1 MQNNILLKTWQIASV
16 LPLGK
21 QMVSKLICHR
31 IPFFKT
37 IRPVFVELRP
47 DYCQAR
53 MPKTKQVIN
62 HLGSIHA
69 IAMCN
74 MAEFTGGA
82 MCEVS
87 LPAEYRWIPKGMQ
100 VEYVKKATTDLKA
113 IATPVDPRW
122 SVERGD
128 YHVQVEI
135 FNQQNDLVFKA
146 IIMMKVSTKK

>member
-1 MQNNILLKTWQIASV
+1 MKINILLKTWQIAAKF
-16 LPLGK
+16 PLGK
-21 QMVSKLICHR
+21 QIVAKAICYK

-47 DYCQAR
+47 NYCQAT

-74 MAEFTGGA
+74 MAEFTEGA

-87 LPAEYRWIPKGMQ
+87 LPTAYRWIPKGMQ
-100 VEYVKKATTDLKA
+100 VEYLKKATTDLKA
-113 IATPVDPRW
+113 IATPVDAMW
-122 SVERGD
+122 SADQGD
-128 YHVQVEI
+128 YRVQVEI
-135 FNQQNDLVFKA
+135 FNQQEAMVFKA
-146 IIMMKVSTKK
+146 IIVMQVSAKK